1 MNTTYLHT
9 LWEILIIS
17 FEILLF
23 YIFVRS
29 KLTFRRKTI
38 FSYTAQVIYLA
49 IQVCITYLCNR
60 NMISTLFTIFLSL
73 LLNIIFIWIFFQES
87 FLYISLIAVFVFL
100 STNIFNRKMYLT
112 LLQKVTYTILSIL
125 GIGIAHYILL
135 LTLKFSQNAALAE
148 ETNSLILINLSFLAM
163 FLALLI
169 YISQL
174 GQSKEQNIKYLELE
188 KQHELEEQQYRILL
202 NTTESLREMKHDTK
216 HHLDVIKALAEQN
229 ELQKLQDYVTA
240 YDDFLEK
247 GHYLLSSGNTAID
260 CIMSSKLA
268 LAKQNHIAFDYSIM
282 TPHPFPIDDILLS
295 SLLGNILDNAIEG
308 CVRSKSEKDTFEP
321 WIRFYIKPFQNMV
334 LIHSENNYEGK
345 LNVNPN
351 FGFFSTKQ
359 EPHHGLGLKRIR
371 DIVSENNGFFQY
383 STDNNIFTLH
393 IIIPLKEESVIE
405 P

>member
-1 MNTTYLHT
+1 MTIPQFFSHAT
-9 LWEILIIS
+9 LDQILAGGNLRIP
-17 FEILLF
+17 F
-23 YIFVRS
+23 
-29 KLTFRRKTI
+29 
-38 FSYTAQVIYLA
+38 
-49 IQVCITYLCNR
+49 
-60 NMISTLFTIFLSL
+60 
-73 LLNIIFIWIFFQES
+73 S

-100 STNIFNRKMYLT
+100 SINIFNRKMYLT

-148 ETNSLILINLSFLAM
+148 ETNILILINLSFLAM

-202 NTTESLREMKHDTK
+202 NTTESLHEMKHDTK
-216 HHLDVIKALAEQN
+216 HHMDVIKTLAEQN

-247 GHYLLSSGNTAID
+247 GHYLLSTGNTAID

-345 LNVNPN
+345 LSINPN

-383 STDNNIFTLH
+383 STDNNIFTIH